1 MEKLPNEFKITVEER
16 DLEKALKEAKFKA
29 MNYANLCV
37 IAQAVK
43 RQTGIELSVEDQGEL
58 WFDGFYYYDGAI
70 AGEIVSLFD
79 SRDDDG
85 QLKSESAEELRKLL
99 PATLEYRKEDYDTD
113 D

>member
-29 MNYANLCV
+29 MNYANHCV

-43 RQTGIELSVEDQGEL
+43 RQTGIELAVEDQGEL
-58 WFDGFYYYDGAI
+58 WFNGFYYYDGAI

-79 SRDDDG
+79 SRDNEG
-85 QLKSESAEELRKLL
+85 KIQGTAEEELRKLL